1 MFTVLHTESS
11 KGWGGQENRI
21 LKESVGLGK
30 YGIRVIILC
39 QPGSTIEKNACSEGI
54 EVRTCS
60 MRRHYDVSAITYIL
74 RLIRKEA
81 IDVINTHSGR
91 DSFLAGIAGRISR
104 RKPVIVRTRHLAI
117 PMTSRITYSLLPHVV
132 VTVSEYVRRY
142 LIREGVCPENVV
154 TIHTGIDMTKFSP
167 EAVPG
172 NLRQE
177 MGMAEETPLIGT
189 VAILRRKKGYHVLL
203 DAIPLVLKKAPHA
216 IFAFVGD
223 GPQKE
228 NISGTIEQL
237 GLSGNVRLLGMRWD
251 IPNVLKSIDIFALP
265 TLQEALG
272 SAFVEA
278 MAMGKPVIGTNVG
291 GVSEVI
297 KDGSNGY
304 LVEPNNAA
312 ALSEAILKVLEDPER
327 GRSMGR
333 EGRRMVEE
341 LFTNEKMCEKMHD
354 LYMSLLQGK
363 RS

>member
-21 LKESVGLGK
+21 LKESAGLRKLGA
-30 YGIRVIILC
+30 RVILLC
-39 QPGSTIEKNACSEGI
+39 QPGSTLGKRARSEGI

-60 MRRHYDVSAITYIL
+60 MRKHYEVSAIADIL
-74 RLIRKEA
+74 RLIKKES

-91 DSFLAGIAGRISR
+91 DSFLAGIAGRMSR
-104 RKPVIVRTRHLAI
+104 RRPLIVRTRHIAM
-117 PMTSRITYSLLPHVV
+117 PMTSKITYSLLPHVV

-142 LIREGVCPENVV
+142 LIREGVRPEHVV
-154 TIHTGIDMTKFSP
+154 TIHTGIDISTFSP

-177 MGMAEETPLIGT
+177 MGMPEETPLIGT
-189 VAILRRKKGYHVLL
+189 VAILRRKKGYHILL
-203 DAIPLVLKKAPHA
+203 DAIPLVLERVPRAMF
-216 IFAFVGD
+216 IFVGD

-228 NISGTIEQL
+228 NISATIEEL

-251 IPNVLKSIDIFALP
+251 VPNVLKSIDIFVLP

-272 SAFVEA
+272 SSFVEA
-278 MAMGKPVIGTNVG
+278 MAMGKPVIGTSVG
-291 GVSEVI
+291 GVGEVI

-304 LVEPNNAA
+304 LVEPNKAA

-327 GRSMGR
+327 GRSMGK
-333 EGRRMVEE
+333 EGRRMVEQQ
-341 LFTNEKMCEKMHD
+341 FTNERMCEKMHA
-354 LYMSLLQGK
+354 LYISLLHGK